1 MRSIINILEN
11 DAAVTALLNNGS
23 QSVFAEF
30 ASQAERIPHLVV
42 ELMEEEEM
50 NTMSPTVSTEARCR
64 VFSVSDRLYTDDGVS
79 GAFDMGVLVRAGLV
93 GQSGTFNS
101 ETIDQVNLES
111 TSHFIESPERVVVEQ
126 IFQVFK
132 RV

>member
-11 DAAVTALLNNGS
+11 DAAVTALLKNGS